1 MSTQQA
7 EDESNPVD
15 EIGEELIVA
24 YLDSHPEFFERHQ
37 DLVARLH
44 IPHGAGGAVSLVQ
57 HQVSVLRTQLDTE
70 RRRLA
75 HLIARAREYESLSS
89 RLHGLILQ
97 LIAASDL
104 QRITAVLRDALR
116 KEFKAEAVTL
126 KLFPVGADE
135 AEGDPIVTAFREFLG
150 RKHALCGP
158 LDAERNTALFGNHG
172 DAVQSAALIPIRARG
187 GSGVLGIGSA
197 DADRFRPEMGTD
209 FLDRLGEIVSQRL
222 AVLRETDA

>member
-7 EDESNPVD
+7 EEESSSVG
-15 EIGEELIVA
+15 EIGEEVMVA

-37 DLVARLH
+37 DLLARLH
-44 IPHGAGGAVSLVQ
+44 IPHGTGGAVSLVQ
-57 HQVSVLRTQLDTE
+57 HQVAVLRTQLDTE

-116 KEFKAEAVTL
+116 SEFKAEAVTL
-126 KLFPVGADE
+126 KLFPVGGDE
-135 AEGDPIVTAFREFLG
+135 AETDPIVNAFHEFLG

-158 LDAERNTALFGNHG
+158 LDADRNTALFGNHG
-172 DAVQSAALIPIRARG
+172 DAVESAALIPIRARD
-187 GSGVLGIGSA
+187 GSGVLAIGSA
-197 DADRFRPEMGTD
+197 DADRFRPEMGTEL
-209 FLDRLGEIVSQRL
+209 LDRLGEIVSQKL
-222 AVLRETDA
+222 AVLREADA

>member
-7 EDESNPVD
+7 EEESNPVD
-15 EIGEELIVA
+15 EMGEELIVA

-44 IPHGAGGAVSLVQ
+44 IPHGTGGAVSLVQ

-97 LIAASDL
+97 LMAASDV

-126 KLFPVGADE
+126 KLFPVGGDE
-135 AEGDPIVTAFREFLG
+135 GEGDPIVSAFREFLG

-158 LDAERNTALFGNHG
+158 LDAERNAALFANHG
-172 DAVQSAALIPIRARG
+172 DAVQSAALIPIRAKG
-187 GSGVLGIGSA
+187 SSGVLAIGSA

-222 AVLRETDA
+222 AVLREADA

>member
-126 KLFPVGADE
+126 KLFPVGGDE

-187 GSGVLGIGSA
+187 GSGVLAIGSA